1 MAEQKV
7 TEWQIPPEETE
18 PHRKKGWIDE
28 LIQNGD
34 RWVRAQKSI
43 STITDDVRLLMGGD
57 QKDNTTES
65 NSLQV
70 DVRTFVETIS
80 DLKMIATLGTKA
92 DQFKDYVQAFNG
104 GMEYVYHDSNFVAQ
118 SRKALQYAMLGRGYL
133 WQRYSRDRYGW
144 GKGRIEFPALGPLE
158 VLPEQLPHDND
169 MQGCYAV
176 TVIVPMPIAEAHG
189 RFPRY
194 REFLKP
200 ISRYDWKSYGTLG
213 LARRLDF
220 YDRFRFGDQ
229 DQDWDNHYCD
239 IRYTFTRDLRI
250 NRSGYE
256 YDMESYAPWGY
267 KVPSVGSLIETIN
280 PFNGLPQSRIATEED
295 CRMYP
300 QLRLTIT
307 SPSVPVPMR
316 DKCGFDWHG
325 EIPIVQYDVND
336 WVWSPLG
343 WSLIRQVAGL
353 EKASRSLL
361 SKMQEVASVNLDP
374 PMGYDLHSGVKREQ
388 LEKINLLKSQGYR
401 VGVNGDP
408 KRGLV
413 SLLPESITVENEHF
427 KQLEMLDAERK
438 KNLGLTDITS
448 MRDLKLNLSS
458 DNVDKI
464 LENLGPIGN
473 GIANSIGIAN
483 GKHAQMLK
491 YNIPQYI
498 PIAELLDWVGP
509 DGVTIGT
516 FDSEPNSLIP
526 SHMPGESASTT
537 SAYQKRQRAKWFA
550 EKLGVTSTPQQ
561 LLNITEMQERLTY
574 MMFLQR
580 DAKVSTGTIME
591 KLGVKNYGGAKGNT
605 EREKWQNE
613 QIDDLN
619 LKVKAQV
626 ALALAMKEAGIA
638 PPDQP
643 QGPAP
648 GPGQGKG
655 GGRPNTDAAP
665 PKLEQRGTTTG
676 NPRVIV
682 STSK

>member
-7 TEWQIPPEETE
+7 TEWQIPPEDTE
-18 PHRKKGWIDE
+18 PHRKKAWIDE

-34 RWVRAQKSI
+34 NWVRGQKSI

-57 QKDNTTES
+57 QKDNTTPS
-65 NSLQV
+65 NSLQI

-92 DQFKDYVQAFNG
+92 DQFKNYVQAFNG
-104 GMEYVYHDSNFVAQ
+104 GMKYVYHDSKFVENT
-118 SRKALQYAMLGRGYL
+118 RKALQYAMLGRGYH
-133 WQRYSRDRYGW
+133 WQRYSRDKYGW
-144 GKGRIEFPALGPLE
+144 GKGRIEFVPLGPLE
-158 VLPEQLPHDND
+158 VLPEQLPHSND

-176 TVIVPMPIAEAHG
+176 TIIVPMPIAEAHA
-189 RFPRY
+189 RFPKY
-194 REFLKP
+194 HEYLKP

-220 YDRFRFGDQ
+220 YDRFRFGDDQ
-229 DQDWDNHYCD
+229 GQDWDNHYCD
-239 IRYTFTRDLRI
+239 IRYTFTRDLKI

-256 YDMESYAPWGY
+256 IDMESYAPWGY
-267 KVPSVGSLIETIN
+267 KVPSVGSLIVRKN
-280 PFNGLPQSRIATEED
+280 PFNRLPESRKATEED
-295 CRMYP
+295 CQMYP

-316 DKCGFDWHG
+316 DKCGFDWHA
-325 EIPIVQYDVND
+325 EIPVVQYDVND
-336 WVWSPLG
+336 WAWSPLG
-343 WSLIRQVAGL
+343 YSLIRQVAGL

-361 SKMQEVASVNLDP
+361 STMQEVASVDLDP

-413 SLLPESITVENEHF
+413 SLLPESITVKPEHF

-458 DNVDKI
+458 ENVDKI

-473 GIANSIGIAN
+473 GIANSIAIAN

-498 PIAELLDWVGP
+498 PIADLMDWVGP

-516 FDSEPNSLIP
+516 FDNDPNSLIP
-526 SHMPGESASTT
+526 SHVTGESPDSE
-537 SAYQKRQRAKWFA
+537 SAYQKRERAKWFA
-550 EKLGVTSTPQQ
+550 EKLGVTSTPTQ
-561 LLNITEMQERLTY
+561 LLNITEMTERMTWL
-574 MMFLQR
+574 MFLQKG
-580 DAKVSTGTIME
+580 AKVSTGTIME
-591 KLGVKNYGGAKGNT
+591 KLGVQNYGGSKGDT
-605 EREKWQNE
+605 EYEKWKNE
-613 QIDDLN
+613 QIDSIELEVN
-619 LKVKAQV
+619 AKVTAALK
-626 ALALAMKEAGIA
+626 MKEAGLDQA
-638 PPDQP
+638 PQP
-643 QGPAP
+643 QP

-655 GGRPNTDAAP
+655 GGRPNTNAAP
-665 PKLEQRGTTTG
+665 PKQEMRGTTTG
-676 NPRVIV
+676 NPRVIT